1 MKELKI
7 NGVTY
12 AIKVHQ
18 NDPSLPCL
26 LMLHGF
32 MGDGR
37 VFHHLIED
45 LAKSCNPVTVDLL
58 GHGKSQKPLDPVRY
72 EEKRQIADIIKLI
85 KQIELSP
92 IFLYG
97 YSMGGRLALKTA
109 LDYPELFSG
118 LILESANNGVNDSNA
133 RAKRRETDEKRAWE
147 IENNYGHFLSE
158 WEKLGL
164 FKSPKKTK
172 SVLINKY
179 RSIQLDQNPQAIAAS
194 LRGFGT
200 GMMEPVS
207 EIAEKFHIPVL
218 IIFGTADHKYVQ
230 ISSTLASF
238 LKDAR
243 LSPLRAGHRVHL
255 DNPEKLT
262 KEINSFIDQ
271 NSHI

>member
-1 MKELKI
+1 MEELKI
-7 NGVTY
+7 NGLTY
-12 AIKVHQ
+12 AINIHQ
-18 NDPSLPCL
+18 SHSSLPYL

-45 LAKSCNPVTVDLL
+45 LTKCCNPVTVDLL

-92 IFLYG
+92 VFLYG

-109 LDYPELFSG
+109 LDNPELFSG
-118 LILESANNGVNDSNA
+118 LILESTNNGITDSDK
-133 RAKRRETDEKRAWE
+133 RAKRREIDINRARE
-147 IENNYGHFLSE
+147 IEIDYDFFLSE

-164 FKSPKKTK
+164 FKSPIRTK
-172 SVLINKY
+172 SELVNKY
-179 RSIQLDQNPQAIAAS
+179 RNIQLDQNPQAMAAS

-207 EIAEKFHIPVL
+207 EIAERFHIPVL

-230 ISSTLASF
+230 ISSTLASL

-243 LSPLRAGHRVHL
+243 LSPLLAGHRVHL